1 MRIFLKL
8 DEIVEIHQ
16 LKEIIIILEW
26 LGETNVNESR
36 ARMIMVRKTVGI
48 GWNYGDLQL
57 GKLLS
62 PWIGWAELSD
72 NEARGKGDNSGKPKD
87 TIELPSTVKERE
99 KTIGRPRLK
108 AAGMERS
115 GMAWS
120 EPPFENK
127 ELFVFSRSILA
138 LLDQP
143 ENLVLENS
151 VIFWSKTKIS
161 LI

>member
-1 MRIFLKL
+1 
-8 DEIVEIHQ
+8 
-16 LKEIIIILEW
+16 
-26 LGETNVNESR
+26 
-36 ARMIMVRKTVGI
+36 
-48 GWNYGDLQL
+48 
-57 GKLLS
+57 
-62 PWIGWAELSD
+62 
-72 NEARGKGDNSGKPKD
+72 
-87 TIELPSTVKERE
+87 
-99 KTIGRPRLK
+99 
-108 AAGMERS
+108 MERS